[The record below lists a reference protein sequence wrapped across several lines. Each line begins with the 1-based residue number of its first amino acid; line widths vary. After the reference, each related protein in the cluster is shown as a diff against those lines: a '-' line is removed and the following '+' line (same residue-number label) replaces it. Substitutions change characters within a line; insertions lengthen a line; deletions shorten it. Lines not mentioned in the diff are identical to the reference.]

1 MDRALQKLIGEM
13 CDSKQIVKAMA
24 EKDYDGIYEVLMELY
39 EEHSILLTDEFS
51 LFNMVYEA
59 IKTENIND
67 MVEIIKMCITL
78 YKFNLIGYIVEY
90 FEKMEEDN
98 TLKHNNSFQDKYLFN
113 RLNLI
118 RLNDITEEDVLN
130 AAENIILLS
139 DENYSKAKAIHIVLN
154 MPIMDEDYNYL
165 LRYSESLIHQNQ
177 LTYFSLVLGVIYNKL
192 DVFMEEFHVM
202 KALREEFNRISSA
215 HEQDLI
221 SELNDLKRIKL

>member
-51 LFNMVYEA
+51 LFDIVYEA
-59 IKTENIND
+59 IKNENIND

-78 YKFNLIGYIVEY
+78 YKFNLISYIVEY
-90 FEKMEEDN
+90 FEKMEEDD
-98 TLKHNNSFQDKYLFN
+98 TLKYNNSFQDKYLFN
-113 RLNLI
+113 RLTLN
-118 RLNDITEEDVLN
+118 RLNDITEEEVLN

-139 DENYSKAKAIHIVLN
+139 DENYSKAEAIHIVLN
-154 MPIMDEDYNYL
+154 MPIMDEDYNAL

-177 LTYFSLVLGVIYNKL
+177 LTYFNLVLGVIYNKL
-192 DVFMEEFHVM
+192 DAFMEEFHVM

-215 HEQDLI
+215 HEQNLI
-221 SELNDLKRIKL
+221 NQLNDLKRIKL